1 MFYNNVCQNGI
12 TVVTAQR
19 IKFSIKDFFIFCV
32 VYSKINLKP
41 LNRNK

>member
-12 TVVTAQR
+12 TVIIAQR
-19 IKFSIKDFFIFCV
+19 IQFSIKDFFIFCV

-41 LNRNK
+41 RNRNK